1 MNGNFVLYP
10 FSRPPLPF
18 EKVKITSALA
28 NSFGLELAEDVISQE
43 NIPPYDVA
51 TRDGWAIAT
60 EDKHYPLKSPA
71 IVNGEGP
78 KYLEV
83 NSYCWINT
91 GGYLPERADAVVSNK
106 EPSDPEFGLDTY
118 PLENV
123 LPKGSEWQRG
133 ELILKA
139 GTVLA
144 AAQQALLFEAGI
156 QEVIVYKRPS
166 VAILAT
172 GHEIVE
178 AGSESI
184 VKRGRHSSNATYL
197 SNLLNG
203 LGLTD
208 TAVFFA
214 KDSAVELSSRLI
226 SLGQYFDFIIT
237 VGGTGQGKS
246 DLLRKSIKMSGGSL
260 IKDGTRLSSSLPFVY
275 GKMNKSI
282 LIGLPGN
289 PLGFICLAQR
299 FVLPQIWSSFMTA
312 PFPVKKVEA
321 IMGFNFQGKAG
332 DICVQLAPLGDH
344 LIALPLQKGSGRS
357 ASFRDAQAIIKNPK
371 GHHLEANQQVEAE
384 LFFNGLHF

>member
-1 MNGNFVLYP
+1 MIA
-10 FSRPPLPF
+10 PL
-18 EKVKITSALA
+18 V
-28 NSFGLELAEDVISQE
+28 NSFGLELAEDVISKE

-51 TRDGWAIAT
+51 IRDGWAIAT
-60 EDKHYPLKSPA
+60 GDKHYPLKQPA

-91 GGYLPERADAVVSNK
+91 GGYLPQRADAVVADK
-106 EPSDPEFGLDTY
+106 EPSDEEFGKDTY

-123 LPKGSEWQRG
+123 LPKGTEWQKG
-133 ELILKA
+133 DLILKA
-139 GTVLA
+139 GTVLE

-156 QEVIVYKRPS
+156 QEVSVYKRPS

-178 AGSESI
+178 AGSEI
-184 VKRGRHSSNATYL
+184 KKGRHSSNATYL

-208 TAVFFA
+208 TAIFFA
-214 KDSAVELSSRLI
+214 KDSAVEISSRLI
-226 SLGQYFDFIIT
+226 SLGEYFDFIIT

-246 DLLRKSIKMSGGSL
+246 DMLRKAMKMAGASVN
-260 IKDGTRLSSSLPFVY
+260 KDGTRLSSSLPFVY

-299 FVLPQIWSSFMTA
+299 LVLPQIWSSFMSS
-312 PFPVKKVEA
+312 PLPVKKIDVV
-321 IMGFNFQGKAG
+321 MGFNFQGKAG
-332 DICVQLAPLGDH
+332 DICVQLAPLGETM
-344 LIALPLQKGSGRS
+344 IALPLQKGSGRS
-357 ASFRDAQAIIKNPK
+357 ASFRDAQAIIKNPT
-371 GHHLEANQQVEAE
+371 GQRLNANQTVEAE
-384 LFFNGLHF
+384 LFFNGFHF